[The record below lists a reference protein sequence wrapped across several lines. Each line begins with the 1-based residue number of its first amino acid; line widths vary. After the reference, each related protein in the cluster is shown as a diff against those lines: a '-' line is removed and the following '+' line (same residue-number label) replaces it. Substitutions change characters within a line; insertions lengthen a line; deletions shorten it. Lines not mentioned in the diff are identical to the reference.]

1 MRTVAFSR
9 LKELQGKLE
18 LAIATAKLSD
28 NDSDGDVGN
37 GPMVNINDL
46 TDLEDHSHSESDW
59 EAEFNNEKGSE
70 SGADSGNGFI
80 LWPSESL
87 ITGQSKNKIIIIRPW
102 EKKLSQ
108 REGNWKFDF
117 SSDRPNCSIL

>member
-80 LWPSESL
+80 LWPSEYNGHQSL
-87 ITGQSKNKIIIIRPW
+87 ANQKPG
-102 EKKLSQ
+102 L
-108 REGNWKFDF
+108 
-117 SSDRPNCSIL
+117 

>member
-70 SGADSGNGFI
+70 SGADSEI
-80 LWPSESL
+80 ES
-87 ITGQSKNKIIIIRPW
+87 KRR
-102 EKKLSQ
+102 KL
-108 REGNWKFDF
+108 E
-117 SSDRPNCSIL
+117 I